1 MKSKQIS
8 FRNQYGE
15 TQSGRIEFPPEGQI
29 KAYAIFAHCFSC
41 GKNQYAARHISKQ
54 LALNNVAVL
63 RFDFTGI
70 GESEGEFSHTNFT
83 SNVSDIKEA
92 ADFLSVHYEPA
103 SLLIGHSWGGTAVLL
118 AAGEL
123 PDVKGVCTIGSPYDP
138 GHIDHILGDKI
149 DEIKEKGFTHLQLG
163 PNTIKI
169 KRQFLNDIYEY
180 SGSGD
185 IQKLRKALLIFH
197 SPQDRIVGIQN
208 AAEIFKAAHH
218 PKSFISLDRADHLL
232 TDNRFVH
239 FTANMISRW
248 AEHYLNLEPGKKQP
262 VKTPYQ
268 TVSRISDEKYT
279 TQIWSGNHHWIADEP
294 KKIGGDDL
302 GPSPYDMLSAAL
314 GTCTAMTLRM
324 YANRKKWD
332 LQEVEVHVEN
342 RKEHLEDLPEEG
354 KPATKI
360 DVFYR
365 FIEVKGNLDQP
376 QITRLLEIADK
387 CPVHRTLSSSS
398 KIVTKLL
405 EDDE

>member
-8 FRNQYGE
+8 FLNQYGE
-15 TQSGRIEFPPEGQI
+15 TLSGRIEFPPQGQI
-29 KAYAIFAHCFSC
+29 KAYAIFAHCFTC
-41 GKNQYAARHISKQ
+41 GKNQYASQHIAKQ

-70 GESEGEFSHTNFT
+70 GESEGEFSRTNFT
-83 SNVSDIKEA
+83 SNVSDIEEA
-92 ADFLSVHYEPA
+92 AKFLSTHYEPP
-103 SLLIGHSWGGTAVLL
+103 SLLIGHSWGGTAVLI
-118 AAGEL
+118 AAGKL
-123 PDVKGVCTIGSPYDP
+123 AHVKGICTIGSPYDP
-138 GHIDHILGDKI
+138 AHIDHLLGNKI
-149 DEIKEKGFTHLQLG
+149 DEIKEKGFTQLQLG

-180 SGSGD
+180 SKSQD

-218 PKSFISLDRADHLL
+218 PKSFISLDQADHLL
-232 TDNRFVH
+232 TDKQFVH
-239 FTANMISRW
+239 FTANMISEW
-248 AEHYLNLEPGKKQP
+248 AEHYLNLEPEKKQP

-294 KKIGGDDL
+294 KKMGGDNL

-342 RKEHLEDLPEEG
+342 RKEHQEDLAEEG
-354 KPATKI
+354 KPTAKI
-360 DVFYR
+360 DIFHR
-365 FIEVKGNLDQP
+365 FIEVKGDLDEK

-387 CPVHRTLSSSS
+387 CPVHKTLSSSS

-405 EDDE
+405 EDE